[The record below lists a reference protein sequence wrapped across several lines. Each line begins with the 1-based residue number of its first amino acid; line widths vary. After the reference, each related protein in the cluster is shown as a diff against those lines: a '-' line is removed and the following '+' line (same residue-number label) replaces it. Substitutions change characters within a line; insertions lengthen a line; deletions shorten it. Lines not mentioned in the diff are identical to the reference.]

1 MRVVVTKGN
10 DSSHL
15 HNFHR
20 ITNLITVLV
29 IVCGNPFNKFLKEK
43 AMKQQARLVRM
54 LGLLI
59 AAMLFV
65 GACVAPAPAEAPAAD
80 ESGETTAASEAESA
94 AAGGYVIGVSNTL
107 VGNGWREQMICA
119 IKAEASA
126 SGLVDNVVVVNRN
139 GGPTEQIADL
149 EGLISQGV
157 DAIILNPTDR
167 EGLNAVI
174 EAAIEQGIVVVAV
187 DQAVTAEGAYVVT
200 NDQTAYAE
208 VGATWLFEKLGG
220 SGNVVEMRGID
231 GVPADTDRH
240 NGFLA
245 ALEAYP
251 DITVIAEPFTGW
263 DPSTG
268 AQQALDLITTQE
280 VDGIWTSGVDY
291 TVVEQFSAANVPYVP
306 IVGADNNGFI
316 QQLIQL
322 ADQGLV
328 GAAVTNPP
336 AIGAVGVSIA
346 LDALTGKEPAHETIL
361 TPAVISTDDP
371 AALEALYAPDQ
382 QPGWSTYVNIDPYTH
397 YDGSADV
404 SACKGPGE

>member
-1 MRVVVTKGN
+1 MKSQRKWVT
-10 DSSHL
+10 L
-15 HNFHR
+15 LVALA
-20 ITNLITVLV
+20 TLVL
-29 IVCGNPFNKFLKEK
+29 
-43 AMKQQARLVRM
+43 LVS
-54 LGLLI
+54 
-59 AAMLFV
+59 
-65 GACVAPAPAEAPAAD
+65 ACVAPAAAPAA
-80 ESGETTAASEAESA
+80 ESGGDTAAPAESSDSTATTASERE
-94 AAGGYVIGVSNTL
+94 GGYVIGVSNTL

-119 IKAEASA
+119 IKAEATA
-126 SGLVDNVVVVNRN
+126 SGLVDSVVVVNRN

-157 DAIILNPTDR
+157 DAIIINPTDR

-200 NDQTAYAE
+200 NDQTAYAQI
-208 VGATWLFEKLGG
+208 GAEWLFEKLGG
-220 SGNVVEMRGID
+220 KGNVVEMRGID

-240 NGFLA
+240 NGFAA
-245 ALEAYP
+245 ALEKYP
-251 DITVIAEPFTGW
+251 DINVAAETFTGW

-268 AQQALDLITTQE
+268 AQQALDLITTQQ

-291 TVVEQFSAANVPYVP
+291 TVVEQFSTANIPYVP

-316 QQLIQL
+316 KQLIDL
-322 ADQGLV
+322 ADAGLT

-361 TPAVISTDDP
+361 TPALYSTDDP

-382 QPGWSTYVNIDPYTH
+382 QPGWSTYVDIPPYTH
-397 YDGSADV
+397 YSGSADV